1 MDRKNLKINNL
12 PFFIFLNYL
21 KIFLDEDLD
30 CICCFEELGLNG
42 AHIYQCSKGHVICP
56 KCKQKLQSCPQ
67 CREVYGTVGI
77 RNLILESIIV
87 KLKPK
92 SQIQKKPE
100 RKKHGNNHGGANR
113 LMQNTDYTDYWNI
126 GNDGNQFGMYQHEI
140 QQEQYQQQLQLQQ
153 LREQFSQRLQQMR
166 EQSPQYLQHTRG
178 DRGACYNCLQ
188 DGHIARQCPEPRQE
202 SLILEQSE
210 TNGTRARGRR
220 RGRGGRGRGRGVS
233 LIREIYGRGRG
244 NRQGNQSN

>member
-1 MDRKNLKINNL
+1 MGSNPGYLLKS
-12 PFFIFLNYL
+12 FLLYV

-77 RNLILESIIV
+77 RNLILESIIL

-100 RKKHGNNHGGANR
+100 GKKHSNQR
-113 LMQNTDYTDYWNI
+113 LMPRT
-126 GNDGNQFGMYQHEI
+126 NQFR
-140 QQEQYQQQLQLQQ
+140 QQEQYQHQQNQIREQEQLQQ
-153 LREQFSQRLQQMR
+153 QQQQHQMWQQFSQGMQRLQQLVQL
-166 EQSPQYLQHTRG
+166 EEET
-178 DRGACYNCLQ
+178 
-188 DGHIARQCPEPRQE
+188 ARQQQQPH
-202 SLILEQSE
+202 
-210 TNGTRARGRR
+210 NGHQMSR
-220 RGRGGRGRGRGVS
+220 
-233 LIREIYGRGRG
+233 
-244 NRQGNQSN
+244 

>member
-1 MDRKNLKINNL
+1 M
-12 PFFIFLNYL
+12 

-67 CREVYGTVGI
+67 CREVYGKVGI

-100 RKKHGNNHGGANR
+100 GKKHCNTQR
-113 LMQNTDYTDYWNI
+113 LMPRTNY
-126 GNDGNQFGMYQHEI
+126 FR
-140 QQEQYQQQLQLQQ
+140 QQEQYQHQRQQEQLQQQLQEQMWQRMRDARNQGMQEETARQQQ
-153 LREQFSQRLQQMR
+153 LHNGHQMSR
-166 EQSPQYLQHTRG
+166 
-178 DRGACYNCLQ
+178 
-188 DGHIARQCPEPRQE
+188 
-202 SLILEQSE
+202 
-210 TNGTRARGRR
+210 
-220 RGRGGRGRGRGVS
+220 
-233 LIREIYGRGRG
+233 
-244 NRQGNQSN
+244 

>member
-1 MDRKNLKINNL
+1 M
-12 PFFIFLNYL
+12 

-100 RKKHGNNHGGANR
+100 RKKHGHNHGGANR
-113 LMQNTDYTDYWNI
+113 LMQNTDYWNQPI
-126 GNDGNQFGMYQHEI
+126 GNDRNQFGTTYQHQR
-140 QQEQYQQQLQLQQ
+140 QQEQFQQQQQKDQIKQQLLQGLEEIRQHFQLEEETARQQQLHNGH
-153 LREQFSQRLQQMR
+153 QM
-166 EQSPQYLQHTRG
+166 
-178 DRGACYNCLQ
+178 
-188 DGHIARQCPEPRQE
+188 
-202 SLILEQSE
+202 
-210 TNGTRARGRR
+210 
-220 RGRGGRGRGRGVS
+220 
-233 LIREIYGRGRG
+233 
-244 NRQGNQSN
+244 NR